1 MELLDLPPELLAIIL
16 SFLPIKTAC
25 RLCLTCTTF
34 REILYQDPFYQKIV
48 TKYAPMTGLW
58 QSLDRKYYGRLLKV
72 SFCEITKEFI
82 FWTLIPD
89 PDIRNKIQISKVVSI
104 FLKNNEVIIID
115 KFGLPAEVTFHA
127 VLFTTMAYDNDCDQE
142 DEKHLSLRSDSE
154 TYNTDDSEYSDD
166 SDEDED
172 VNGDVLKIQFCSG
185 YLSTL
190 ATSRTRYTRVLTRAW
205 ITKYHRGHVSGS
217 PQLAAL
223 APGIFK
229 AVYGGHGVEFV
240 HFQDGQGVKVTGDPD
255 VPFNE
260 ITFRVT
266 CGHRISF
273 PIGIQSDSME
283 LKEATEKHFNRYALP
298 NVGTYKSFDLDFV
311 IPNSFDFVIPESM
324 HRRDEVPTTLT
335 KCLGRWVGEAQIR
348 SNGFFPY
355 YTPANLLLFNHDT
368 FAVMLLDP
376 YVVRMYYRVNI

>member
-1 MELLDLPPELLAIIL
+1 MSQSVFQNMEILDLPPELLAIIL
-16 SFLPIKTAC
+16 SFLPIKAAC

-34 REILYQDPFYQKIV
+34 REIFYQDPFYRKIV

-72 SFCEITKEFI
+72 SFCEIAKEIKFV
-82 FWTLIPD
+82 TLIPD
-89 PDIRNKIQISKVVSI
+89 PDIRNQIQISKVVSI
-104 FLKNNEVIIID
+104 FLKSNEVIITD
-115 KFGLPAEVTFHA
+115 KFGLPAEVTFHE
-127 VLFTTMAYDNDCDQE
+127 VPTTIADDNDCDQ
-142 DEKHLSLRSDSE
+142 DEVGLLYDGE
-154 TYNTDDSEYSDD
+154 TYSDYDSDD
-166 SDEDED
+166 NDEDED
-172 VNGDVLKIQFCSG
+172 ENEDVLEILFSSG

-190 ATSRTRYTRVLTRAW
+190 ASTRTRYTRVLTRGW
-205 ITKYHRGHVSGS
+205 ITKYHGGHVSGS

-223 APGIFK
+223 TPGIFK

-255 VPFNE
+255 VSFNE

-266 CGHRISF
+266 CGHKISF

-283 LKEATEKHFNRYALP
+283 LKEATEKHFNRYTLP
-298 NVGTYKSFDLDFV
+298 NVGTYKSLDFA

-324 HRRDEVPTTLT
+324 HRRDEVPITLT
-335 KCLGRWVGEAQIR
+335 KCLGRWVGEAQLA
-348 SNGFFPY
+348 SDGFFPY

-376 YVVRMYYRVNI
+376 YLVRMYYRVNI

>member
-1 MELLDLPPELLAIIL
+1 MEILDLPPELLAIIF
-16 SFLPIKTAC
+16 SFLPIKAAC

-34 REILYQDPFYQKIV
+34 REIFYQDPFYQKIV

-58 QSLDRKYYGRLLKV
+58 QSLDRKFYGRLLKV
-72 SFCEITKEFI
+72 SFCEIAKEIKFV
-82 FWTLIPD
+82 TLIPD
-89 PDIRNKIQISKVVSI
+89 PDIRNQIQISKVVSI
-104 FLKNNEVIIID
+104 FLKNNEVIISD
-115 KFGLPAEVTFHA
+115 KFGLPAEITFNE
-127 VLFTTMAYDNDCDQE
+127 VPTTVADVNDFVRFACE
-142 DEKHLSLRSDSE
+142 NNSDH
-154 TYNTDDSEYSDD
+154 DSDD
-166 SDEDED
+166 SDED
-172 VNGDVLKIQFCSG
+172 VNGDVLEILFSSD

-190 ATSRTRYTRVLTRAW
+190 ATTRTRYTRVLTRAW
-205 ITKYHRGHVSGS
+205 ITKYHGGHVSGS

-223 APGIFK
+223 TPGIFK

-266 CGHRISF
+266 CGHKVSF

-283 LKEATEKHFNRYALP
+283 LKEATEKHFNRYTLP
-298 NVGTYKSFDLDFV
+298 NVGTYKSLDFA

-335 KCLGRWVGEAQIR
+335 KCLGRWVGEAQLA
-348 SNGFFPY
+348 SDGFFPY

-376 YVVRMYYRVNI
+376 YIVRMYYRVKI